1 MQDFFVEQLG
11 NMVVGAGVIRLDFMR
26 IEAGDAGK
34 AGHLQPG
41 LRVVM
46 PLPAFAQAVDAMNTL
61 RDQLVADG
69 VLTRSQSEVVPVL
82 KN

>member
-1 MQDFFVEQLG
+1 MRDIFVEQLG

-26 IEAGDAGK
+26 IEGGDAGK
-34 AGHLQPG
+34 AGHLQLG
-41 LRVVM
+41 LRVVI
-46 PLPAFAQAVDAMNTL
+46 PLPAFAQAVDSMNTL

-69 VLTRSQSEVVPVL
+69 VLTRTQSEVVPVL

>member
-1 MQDFFVEQLG
+1 MQDIFVEQLG

-41 LRVVM
+41 LRLVI

-69 VLTRSQSEVVPVL
+69 VLTRTQAELVPLL

>member
-1 MQDFFVEQLG
+1 MQDIFVEQLG
-11 NMVVGAGVIRLDFMR
+11 NLVVGAGVIRLDFMR
-26 IEAGDAGK
+26 IAPGEAGQTGQ
-34 AGHLQPG
+34 LQHG
-41 LRVVM
+41 LRLVI

-69 VLTRSQSEVVPVL
+69 VLTRSEVEVVPSL

>member
-1 MQDFFVEQLG
+1 MQDTFVEQLG

-46 PLPAFAQAVDAMNTL
+46 PLPAFAQAVDDMNKL

-69 VLTRSQSEVVPVL
+69 VLTKTLSEVPSTL
-82 KN
+82 MN

>member
-1 MQDFFVEQLG
+1 MHDAFVEQLG

-26 IEAGDAGK
+26 IAAGDAGK
-34 AGHLQPG
+34 TGQMQPG
-41 LRVVM
+41 LRLVM
-46 PLPAFAQAVDAMNTL
+46 PLPAFAQALDAMNTL

-69 VLTRSQSEVVPVL
+69 VLTRTEAEVVPRL

>member
-1 MQDFFVEQLG
+1 MQDYFVEQLG
-11 NMVVGAGVIRLDFMR
+11 NLVVGAGVIRLDFMR
-26 IEAGDAGK
+26 IEGGSAGK
-34 AGHLQPG
+34 AGQLQPG
-41 LRVVM
+41 LRLVM

-69 VLTRSQSEVVPVL
+69 VLTRTQAEVVPLL

>member
-1 MQDFFVEQLG
+1 MQDIFVEQLG

-26 IEAGDAGK
+26 IETGDAGK
-34 AGHLQPG
+34 AGQLQPG
-41 LRVVM
+41 LRVVI
-46 PLPAFAQAVDAMNTL
+46 PLPAFAQAVDSMNAL

-69 VLTRSQSEVVPVL
+69 VLTRTQSEVVPVL

>member
-1 MQDFFVEQLG
+1 MQDIFVEQLG
-11 NMVVGAGVIRLDFMR
+11 NMIVGSGVVRLDYMR
-26 IEAGDAGK
+26 IAEGDAGK
-34 AGHLQPG
+34 GGHLQPG
-41 LRVVM
+41 LRLVM

-69 VLTRSQSEVVPVL
+69 VLTRTQPDAVPIL

>member
-1 MQDFFVEQLG
+1 MHDIFVEQLG
-11 NMVVGAGVIRLDFMR
+11 NLVVGAGVIRLDFMR
-26 IEAGDAGK
+26 IEAGESGK
-34 AGHLQPG
+34 AGRVQPG
-41 LRVVM
+41 LRLVM

-69 VLTRSQSEVVPVL
+69 VLTRNQAELVPLL

>member
-1 MQDFFVEQLG
+1 MQDIFVEQLG
-11 NMVVGAGVIRLDFMR
+11 NLVVGAGVIRLDFMR

-34 AGHLQPG
+34 AGRLQHG
-41 LRVVM
+41 LRVVI
-46 PLPAFAQAVDAMNTL
+46 PLLAFAQAVDAMNTL

-69 VLTRSQSEVVPVL
+69 VLTRTQSEIVPAL

>member
-1 MQDFFVEQLG
+1 MQDIFVEQLG

-26 IEAGDAGK
+26 IAPGDAAR
-34 AGHLQPG
+34 AGNLQPG
-41 LRVVM
+41 LRVVI
-46 PLPAFAQAVDAMNTL
+46 PLPAFAQAVDSMNTL

-69 VLTRSQSEVVPVL
+69 VLTRTQSEVVPAL

>member
-1 MQDFFVEQLG
+1 MQDIFVEQLG

-26 IEAGDAGK
+26 IEAGAAGK

-41 LRVVM
+41 LRVVI

-69 VLTRSQSEVVPVL
+69 VLTRSLSEVVPAL

>member
-1 MQDFFVEQLG
+1 MQDIFVEQLG

-26 IEAGDAGK
+26 IEGGDAGK

-41 LRVVM
+41 LRVVI
-46 PLPAFAQAVDAMNTL
+46 PLPAFAQAVDSMNTL

-69 VLTRSQSEVVPVL
+69 VLTRTQSEVVPVL

>member
-1 MQDFFVEQLG
+1 MQDIFVEQLG

-26 IEAGDAGK
+26 IESGDAGK
-34 AGHLQPG
+34 SGQLQPG

-46 PLPAFAQAVDAMNTL
+46 PLAAFAQAVDSMNTL

-69 VLTRSQSEVVPVL
+69 VLTRSQVEVVPVL